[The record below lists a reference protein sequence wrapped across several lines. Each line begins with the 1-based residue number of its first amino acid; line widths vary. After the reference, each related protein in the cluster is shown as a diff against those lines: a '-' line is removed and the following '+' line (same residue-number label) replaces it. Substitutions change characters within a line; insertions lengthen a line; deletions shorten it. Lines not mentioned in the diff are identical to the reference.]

1 MSENNVENTAFKID
15 DVSEDKSQFELDNE
29 RRAQLEQQQSGVNN
43 GQNGVSQEPI
53 HISHKTQI
61 VDNFF
66 DGAPPVRKNQ
76 SQNQQVQNTNM
87 QSNTQGANAG
97 QNVQQNNTQQ
107 QNVVNNVVNINN
119 QTNAPN
125 NQVVNQGVN
134 VDEVSQMPPIKLP
147 KHNTVIVDNNLDIP
161 KKKVAAQNANNNVN
175 TNSNIQNGS
184 NNLNAQNQTQAQ
196 VQNTAPQQSAVK
208 QANVHQNM
216 QKNTQ
221 QTVNVQQNR
230 ANVQNSQTTNSKV
243 QPQPIKLPKHETVI
257 VDNNLDMPR
266 KKPEVQNANSN
277 ASSNKNIQNNSQNNV
292 QNTVTK
298 QNTKNAQ
305 QTIQPNVQNQLQG
318 QVQNTASQQS
328 AVNQANV
335 HQNQANIPNKQTVN
349 TQVKTEM
356 QAAAIKLPKGET
368 VIVDNNLDIPIKRAD
383 TQNVG
388 GNLGNTN
395 QNVQVQHQNHTQEH
409 PQDTVVQ
416 QNPTNVQQNQNNVQQ
431 SVQQSTQ
438 QNISNVDQEQ
448 PNVQNMQTVQ
458 PDPIKMPKAETVIV
472 DNNLDK
478 QTGKKNKKNK
488 HAAKNAKQQEKV
500 AAKQQ
505 NVTTQEVNQN
515 VVLAQV
521 DANNQVQPQNNAI
534 ENPNVNGQASQGEVN
549 VKPQDIQVKAPVDTV
564 VSQTEKSGFLNR
576 DKKVNSYNEK
586 EFSNNTRI
594 NQNLTQDIDEIISLI
609 TPDMYA
615 GFWVRCMAFLIDALF
630 VRGLMNIAL
639 YFGIESYIPISIVL
653 VYMVVFALYSF
664 IFVYLFDGQTIGK
677 MIMGIKVVE
686 ENGQRLRFFTA
697 FVREFA
703 GKLIMFP
710 LFILFIFT
718 VFSYKKHSIMDF
730 LSDTSVIKC
739 RYEPLYDEL
748 VGELED

>member
-15 DVSEDKSQFELDNE
+15 DVNEDKSQFELDNE

-87 QSNTQGANAG
+87 QSNTQGVNSQ
-97 QNVQQNNTQQ
+97 QNVQQINTQQ
-107 QNVVNNVVNINN
+107 QNVVNNVVNTNN
-119 QTNAPN
+119 QTNTPN
-125 NQVVNQGVN
+125 NQVSNQGVN

-147 KHNTVIVDNNLDIP
+147 KHNTVIVDNNLDVP
-161 KKKVAAQNANNNVN
+161 KKKVTSQNANNNVN
-175 TNSNIQNGS
+175 TKSNIQNV
-184 NNLNAQNQTQAQ
+184 QNHPQAQ
-196 VQNTAPQQSAVK
+196 VQNTASQQSAVN

-216 QKNTQ
+216 QQ
-221 QTVNVQQNR
+221 AVNVQQNQ
-230 ANVQNSQTTNSKV
+230 ANIQNSQTTNSKV
-243 QPQPIKLPKHETVI
+243 QPQPQPIKLPKHETVI

-356 QAAAIKLPKGET
+356 QAAAIKLSKGET
-368 VIVDNNLDIPIKRAD
+368 VIVDNNLDIPRKRAD
-383 TQNVG
+383 PQNVG
-388 GNLGNTN
+388 GNLGKTN
-395 QNVQVQHQNHTQEH
+395 QYVQLQHQNHTQEH

-416 QNPTNVQQNQNNVQQ
+416 QNPTNVQQNQNNAQQ

-458 PDPIKMPKAETVIV
+458 PVPIKLPKGETVIV

-505 NVTTQEVNQN
+505 NVTKQEVNQN
-515 VVLAQV
+515 VVQAQV

-564 VSQTEKSGFLNR
+564 LPQTEKSGFLNR

-615 GFWVRCMAFLIDALF
+615 GFWVRCLAFLIDALF

-639 YFGIESYIPISIVL
+639 YFGIENYIPISIVFA
-653 VYMVVFALYSF
+653 YMVVFALYSF

-677 MIMGIKVVE
+677 MIMNIKVVE
-686 ENGQRLRFFTA
+686 ENGQRVGFFTA

-703 GKLIMFP
+703 GKLIMLP

-739 RYEPLYDEL
+739 RYEPLFDEL

>member
-1 MSENNVENTAFKID
+1 MSENTVENTAFKIQ
-15 DVSEDKSQFELDNE
+15 DVNEDKSQFELDNE

-87 QSNTQGANAG
+87 QSSTQGVNSQ
-97 QNVQQNNTQQ
+97 QNVQQINTQQ
-107 QNVVNNVVNINN
+107 QNVVNNVVNTNN
-119 QTNAPN
+119 QTNTPN
-125 NQVVNQGVN
+125 NQVANQGVN
-134 VDEVSQMPPIKLP
+134 VDEVAQMPPIKLP
-147 KHNTVIVDNNLDIP
+147 KHNTVIVDNNLDVP
-161 KKKVAAQNANNNVN
+161 KKKVTSQNANNNVN
-175 TNSNIQNGS
+175 TKSNIQNV
-184 NNLNAQNQTQAQ
+184 QNQTQAQ
-196 VQNTAPQQSAVK
+196 VQNTASQQSAVN
-208 QANVHQNM
+208 QANVHQN
-216 QKNTQ
+216 TQ
-221 QTVNVQQNR
+221 QAVNVQQNQ
-230 ANVQNSQTTNSKV
+230 ANVQNFQTTNSKV

-266 KKPEVQNANSN
+266 KKPEVQNTNSN
-277 ASSNKNIQNNSQNNV
+277 VSSNKNVQNNSQNNV

-298 QNTKNAQ
+298 QNTKNVQ
-305 QTIQPNVQNQLQG
+305 QNIQPNVQNTTQTNVPNQVQG
-318 QVQNTASQQS
+318 QVQNAVYQQS
-328 AVNQANV
+328 ALNQANA
-335 HQNQANIPNKQTVN
+335 HQNQVNIPNQQPAN

-458 PDPIKMPKAETVIV
+458 PDPIKMPKVETVIV

-488 HAAKNAKQQEKV
+488 HTAKNAKQQEK
-500 AAKQQ
+500 ASAKQQ
-505 NVTTQEVNQN
+505 NVTKQEVNQD
-515 VVLAQV
+515 VVHADV
-521 DANNQVQPQNNAI
+521 DANNQVQPQNNI
-534 ENPNVNGQASQGEVN
+534 IGNPNDNAQTSQGEAN

-564 VSQTEKSGFLNR
+564 LPQTEKSGLLNR

-615 GFWVRCMAFLIDALF
+615 GFWVRCLAFLIDALF
-630 VRGLMNIAL
+630 VKGLMNIAL

>member
-15 DVSEDKSQFELDNE
+15 DVNEDKSQFELDNE

-87 QSNTQGANAG
+87 QSNTQGVNSQ
-97 QNVQQNNTQQ
+97 QNVQQINTQQ
-107 QNVVNNVVNINN
+107 QNVVNNVVNTNN
-119 QTNAPN
+119 QTNTPN
-125 NQVVNQGVN
+125 NQVSNQGVN

-147 KHNTVIVDNNLDIP
+147 KHNTVIVDNNLDVP
-161 KKKVAAQNANNNVN
+161 KKKVTSQNANNNVN
-175 TNSNIQNGS
+175 TKSNIQNV
-184 NNLNAQNQTQAQ
+184 QNQTQAQ
-196 VQNTAPQQSAVK
+196 VQNTASQQSAVN

-216 QKNTQ
+216 QQ
-221 QTVNVQQNR
+221 AVNVQQNR
-230 ANVQNSQTTNSKV
+230 ANIQNSQTTNSKV

-416 QNPTNVQQNQNNVQQ
+416 QNPTNVQQNQNNAQQ

-458 PDPIKMPKAETVIV
+458 PVPIKMPKGETVIV

-488 HAAKNAKQQEKV
+488 HAAKNAKQQEK
-500 AAKQQ
+500 ASAKQQ
-505 NVTTQEVNQN
+505 NVTKQEVNQN

-521 DANNQVQPQNNAI
+521 DANNQVQPQNNII
-534 ENPNVNGQASQGEVN
+534 ENPNVNAQASQEEVN

-564 VSQTEKSGFLNR
+564 LPQTEKSGFLNR

-615 GFWVRCMAFLIDALF
+615 GFWVRCLAFLIDALF
-630 VRGLMNIAL
+630 VKGLMNIAL

>member
-1 MSENNVENTAFKID
+1 MSENNVENTAFKIQ
-15 DVSEDKSQFELDNE
+15 DVNEDKSQFELDNE

-87 QSNTQGANAG
+87 QSNTQGVNSQ
-97 QNVQQNNTQQ
+97 QNVQQINTQQ
-107 QNVVNNVVNINN
+107 QNVVNNVVNTNN
-119 QTNAPN
+119 QTNTPN
-125 NQVVNQGVN
+125 NQVSNQGVN

-147 KHNTVIVDNNLDIP
+147 KHNTVIVDNNLDVP
-161 KKKVAAQNANNNVN
+161 KKKVTSQNANNNVN
-175 TNSNIQNGS
+175 TKSNIQNV
-184 NNLNAQNQTQAQ
+184 QNQTQAQ
-196 VQNTAPQQSAVK
+196 VQNTASQQSAVN

-216 QKNTQ
+216 QQ
-221 QTVNVQQNR
+221 AVNVQQNQ
-230 ANVQNSQTTNSKV
+230 ANVQNFQTTNSKV

-266 KKPEVQNANSN
+266 KKPEVQNTNSN
-277 ASSNKNIQNNSQNNV
+277 VSSNKNVQNNSQNNV

-298 QNTKNAQ
+298 QNTKNVQ
-305 QTIQPNVQNQLQG
+305 QTIQPNVQNTTQTNVPNQVQG
-318 QVQNTASQQS
+318 QVQNAVSQQS
-328 AVNQANV
+328 ALNQANV
-335 HQNQANIPNKQTVN
+335 HQNQVNIPNQQPAN

-356 QAAAIKLPKGET
+356 QAASIKLPKGET
-368 VIVDNNLDIPIKRAD
+368 VIVDNNLDIPIKRAY
-383 TQNVG
+383 TQNLG

-416 QNPTNVQQNQNNVQQ
+416 QNPTNVQQNAQNNVQ
-431 SVQQSTQ
+431 T
-438 QNISNVDQEQ
+438 NISNVAQEQ

-458 PDPIKMPKAETVIV
+458 PDPIKMPKVETVIV

-488 HAAKNAKQQEKV
+488 HTAKNAKQQEK
-500 AAKQQ
+500 ASAKQQ
-505 NVTTQEVNQN
+505 NVTKQEVNQD
-515 VVLAQV
+515 VVQADV
-521 DANNQVQPQNNAI
+521 DANNQVQPQNNI
-534 ENPNVNGQASQGEVN
+534 IGNPNDNAQTSQEEVN

-564 VSQTEKSGFLNR
+564 LPQTEKSGLLNR

-630 VRGLMNIAL
+630 VKGLMNIAL
-639 YFGIESYIPISIVL
+639 YFGIENYIPISIVF

-677 MIMGIKVVE
+677 MIMNIKVVE
-686 ENGQRLRFFTA
+686 ENGQRVGFFTA

-703 GKLIMFP
+703 GKLIMLP

-739 RYEPLYDEL
+739 RYEPLFDEL

>member
-15 DVSEDKSQFELDNE
+15 DVNEDKSQFELDNE

-87 QSNTQGANAG
+87 QSNTQGVNSQ
-97 QNVQQNNTQQ
+97 QNVQQINTQQ
-107 QNVVNNVVNINN
+107 QNVVNNVVNTNN
-119 QTNAPN
+119 QTNTPN
-125 NQVVNQGVN
+125 NQVSNQGVN

-147 KHNTVIVDNNLDIP
+147 KHNTVIVDNNLDVP
-161 KKKVAAQNANNNVN
+161 KKKVTSQNANNNVN
-175 TNSNIQNGS
+175 TKSNIQNV
-184 NNLNAQNQTQAQ
+184 QNQTQAQ
-196 VQNTAPQQSAVK
+196 VQNTASQQSAVN

-216 QKNTQ
+216 QQ
-221 QTVNVQQNR
+221 AVNVQQNQ
-230 ANVQNSQTTNSKV
+230 ANIQNSQTTNSKV
-243 QPQPIKLPKHETVI
+243 QPQPQPIKLPKHETVI

-356 QAAAIKLPKGET
+356 QAAAIKLSKGET

-416 QNPTNVQQNQNNVQQ
+416 QNPTNVQQNQNNAQQ

-458 PDPIKMPKAETVIV
+458 PVPIKLPKGETVIV

-505 NVTTQEVNQN
+505 NVTKQEVNQN
-515 VVLAQV
+515 VVQAQV

-564 VSQTEKSGFLNR
+564 LPQTEKSGFLNR

-615 GFWVRCMAFLIDALF
+615 GFWVRCLAFLIDELF

-639 YFGIESYIPISIVL
+639 YFGIENYIPISIVFA
-653 VYMVVFALYSF
+653 YMVVFALYSF

-677 MIMGIKVVE
+677 MIMNIKVVE
-686 ENGQRLRFFTA
+686 ENGQRVGFFTA

-703 GKLIMFP
+703 GKLIMLP

-739 RYEPLYDEL
+739 RYEPLFDEL

>member
-1 MSENNVENTAFKID
+1 
-15 DVSEDKSQFELDNE
+15 
-29 RRAQLEQQQSGVNN
+29 
-43 GQNGVSQEPI
+43 
-53 HISHKTQI
+53 
-61 VDNFF
+61 
-66 DGAPPVRKNQ
+66 
-76 SQNQQVQNTNM
+76 
-87 QSNTQGANAG
+87 
-97 QNVQQNNTQQ
+97 
-107 QNVVNNVVNINN
+107 
-119 QTNAPN
+119 
-125 NQVVNQGVN
+125 
-134 VDEVSQMPPIKLP
+134 
-147 KHNTVIVDNNLDIP
+147 
-161 KKKVAAQNANNNVN
+161 
-175 TNSNIQNGS
+175 
-184 NNLNAQNQTQAQ
+184 
-196 VQNTAPQQSAVK
+196 
-208 QANVHQNM
+208 
-216 QKNTQ
+216 
-221 QTVNVQQNR
+221 
-230 ANVQNSQTTNSKV
+230 
-243 QPQPIKLPKHETVI
+243 
-257 VDNNLDMPR
+257 
-266 KKPEVQNANSN
+266 
-277 ASSNKNIQNNSQNNV
+277 
-292 QNTVTK
+292 
-298 QNTKNAQ
+298 
-305 QTIQPNVQNQLQG
+305 
-318 QVQNTASQQS
+318 
-328 AVNQANV
+328 
-335 HQNQANIPNKQTVN
+335 
-349 TQVKTEM
+349 M
-356 QAAAIKLPKGET
+356 QAAAIKLSKGET

-416 QNPTNVQQNQNNVQQ
+416 QNPTNVQQNQNNAQQ

-458 PDPIKMPKAETVIV
+458 PVPIKLPKGETVIV

-505 NVTTQEVNQN
+505 NVTKQEVNQN
-515 VVLAQV
+515 VVQAQV

-564 VSQTEKSGFLNR
+564 LPQTEKSGFLNR

-615 GFWVRCMAFLIDALF
+615 GFWVRCLAFLIDALF

-639 YFGIESYIPISIVL
+639 YFGIENYIPISIVFA
-653 VYMVVFALYSF
+653 YMVVFALYSF

-677 MIMGIKVVE
+677 MIMNIKVVE
-686 ENGQRLRFFTA
+686 ENGQRVGFFTA

-703 GKLIMFP
+703 GKLIMLP

-739 RYEPLYDEL
+739 RYEPLFDEL

>member
-15 DVSEDKSQFELDNE
+15 DVNEDKSQFELDNE

-66 DGAPPVRKNQ
+66 YGAPPVRKNQ

-87 QSNTQGANAG
+87 QSNTQGVNSQ
-97 QNVQQNNTQQ
+97 QNVQQINTQQ
-107 QNVVNNVVNINN
+107 QNVVNNVVNTNN
-119 QTNAPN
+119 QTNTPN
-125 NQVVNQGVN
+125 NQVSNQGVN

-147 KHNTVIVDNNLDIP
+147 KHNTVIVDNNLDVP
-161 KKKVAAQNANNNVN
+161 KKKVTSQNANNNVN
-175 TNSNIQNGS
+175 TKSNIQNV
-184 NNLNAQNQTQAQ
+184 QNQTQAQ
-196 VQNTAPQQSAVK
+196 VQNTASQQSAVN

-216 QKNTQ
+216 QQ
-221 QTVNVQQNR
+221 AVNVQQNQ
-230 ANVQNSQTTNSKV
+230 ANIQNSQTTNSKV
-243 QPQPIKLPKHETVI
+243 QPQPQPIKLPKHETVI

-356 QAAAIKLPKGET
+356 QAAAIKLSKGET

-416 QNPTNVQQNQNNVQQ
+416 QNPTNVQQNQNNAQQ

-458 PDPIKMPKAETVIV
+458 PVPIKLPKGETVIV

-505 NVTTQEVNQN
+505 NVTKQEVNQN
-515 VVLAQV
+515 VVQAQV

-564 VSQTEKSGFLNR
+564 LPQTEKSGFLNR

-615 GFWVRCMAFLIDALF
+615 GFWVRCLAFLIDALF

-639 YFGIESYIPISIVL
+639 YFGIENYIPISIVFA
-653 VYMVVFALYSF
+653 YMVVFALYSF

-677 MIMGIKVVE
+677 MIMNIKVVE
-686 ENGQRLRFFTA
+686 ENGQRVGFFTA

-703 GKLIMFP
+703 GKLIMLP

-739 RYEPLYDEL
+739 RYEPLFDEL

>member
-1 MSENNVENTAFKID
+1 
-15 DVSEDKSQFELDNE
+15 
-29 RRAQLEQQQSGVNN
+29 
-43 GQNGVSQEPI
+43 
-53 HISHKTQI
+53 
-61 VDNFF
+61 
-66 DGAPPVRKNQ
+66 
-76 SQNQQVQNTNM
+76 M
-87 QSNTQGANAG
+87 QSNTQGVNSQ
-97 QNVQQNNTQQ
+97 QNVQQINTQQ
-107 QNVVNNVVNINN
+107 QNVVNNVVNTNN
-119 QTNAPN
+119 QTNTPN
-125 NQVVNQGVN
+125 NQVSNQGVN

-147 KHNTVIVDNNLDIP
+147 KHNTVIVDNNLDVP
-161 KKKVAAQNANNNVN
+161 KKKVTSQNANNNVN
-175 TNSNIQNGS
+175 TKSNIQNV
-184 NNLNAQNQTQAQ
+184 QNQTQAQ
-196 VQNTAPQQSAVK
+196 VQNTASQQSAVN

-216 QKNTQ
+216 QQ
-221 QTVNVQQNR
+221 AVNVQQNQ
-230 ANVQNSQTTNSKV
+230 ANIQNSQTTNSKV
-243 QPQPIKLPKHETVI
+243 QPQPQPIKLPKHETVI

-356 QAAAIKLPKGET
+356 QAAAIKLSKGET

-416 QNPTNVQQNQNNVQQ
+416 QNPTNVQQNQNNAQQ

-458 PDPIKMPKAETVIV
+458 PVPIKLPKGETVIV

-505 NVTTQEVNQN
+505 NVTKQEVNQN
-515 VVLAQV
+515 VVQAQV

-564 VSQTEKSGFLNR
+564 LPQTEKSGFLNR

-615 GFWVRCMAFLIDALF
+615 GFWVRCLAFLIDALF

-639 YFGIESYIPISIVL
+639 YFGIENYIPISIVFA
-653 VYMVVFALYSF
+653 YMVVFALYSF

-677 MIMGIKVVE
+677 MIMNIKVVE
-686 ENGQRLRFFTA
+686 ENGQRVGFFTA

-703 GKLIMFP
+703 GKLIMLP

-739 RYEPLYDEL
+739 RYEPLFDEL

>member
-1 MSENNVENTAFKID
+1 MSENNVENTAFKIQ
-15 DVSEDKSQFELDNE
+15 DVNEDKSQFELDNE

-87 QSNTQGANAG
+87 QSSTQGVNSQ
-97 QNVQQNNTQQ
+97 QNVQQINTQQ
-107 QNVVNNVVNINN
+107 QNVVNNVVNTNN
-119 QTNAPN
+119 QTNTPN
-125 NQVVNQGVN
+125 NQVANQGVN
-134 VDEVSQMPPIKLP
+134 VDEVAQMPPIKLP
-147 KHNTVIVDNNLDIP
+147 KHNTVIVDNNLDVP
-161 KKKVAAQNANNNVN
+161 KKKVTSQNANNNVN
-175 TNSNIQNGS
+175 TKSNIQNV
-184 NNLNAQNQTQAQ
+184 QNQTQAQ
-196 VQNTAPQQSAVK
+196 VQNTASQQSAVN
-208 QANVHQNM
+208 QANVHQN
-216 QKNTQ
+216 TQ
-221 QTVNVQQNR
+221 QAVNVQQNQ
-230 ANVQNSQTTNSKV
+230 ANVQNFQTTNSKV

-266 KKPEVQNANSN
+266 KKPEVQNTNSN
-277 ASSNKNIQNNSQNNV
+277 VSSNKNVQNNSQNNV

-298 QNTKNAQ
+298 QNTKNVQ
-305 QTIQPNVQNQLQG
+305 QNIQPNVQNTTQTNVPNQVQG
-318 QVQNTASQQS
+318 QVQNAVYQQS
-328 AVNQANV
+328 ALNQANA
-335 HQNQANIPNKQTVN
+335 HQNQVNIPNQQPAN

-458 PDPIKMPKAETVIV
+458 PDPIKMPKVETVIV

-488 HAAKNAKQQEKV
+488 HTAKNAKQQEK
-500 AAKQQ
+500 ASAKQQ
-505 NVTTQEVNQN
+505 NVTKQEVNQD
-515 VVLAQV
+515 VVHADV
-521 DANNQVQPQNNAI
+521 DANNQVQPQNNI
-534 ENPNVNGQASQGEVN
+534 IGNPNDNAQTSQGEAN

-564 VSQTEKSGFLNR
+564 LPQTEKSGLLNR

-615 GFWVRCMAFLIDALF
+615 GFWVRCLAFLIDALF
-630 VRGLMNIAL
+630 VKGLMNIAL